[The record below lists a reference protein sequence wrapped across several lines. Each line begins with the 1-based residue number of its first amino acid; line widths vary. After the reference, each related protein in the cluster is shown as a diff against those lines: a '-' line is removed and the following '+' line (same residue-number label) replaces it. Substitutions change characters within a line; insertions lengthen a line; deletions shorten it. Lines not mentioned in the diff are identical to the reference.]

1 MNFLK
6 NKNLKIVDVIPQDI
20 RFPTALKADG
30 SDAMHKDPDYSC
42 VYVTIK
48 TSDPSLSGHGMT
60 FTLGRGNDVVL
71 KAVDSMSFLVK
82 DRVVYE
88 IYTNFGKFWRE
99 LTSETQLRWIGPEKG
114 VMHLATAAIING
126 LWDLWGRI
134 EKKPVWKLLV
144 DMDPELLI
152 STIDFRYITDVITKE
167 EAIKLL
173 ESKKEGKFEREE
185 NLLKHGYPAYTTQ
198 VGWIGYSD
206 EKIQKLCK
214 DYLAMGYTAF
224 KIKVG
229 QSLENDIK
237 RCQLVR
243 NEIGFDNF
251 LMVDANQVWDVNE
264 AIEWM
269 EKLAPFKP
277 LWIEEPTS
285 PDDILGHATI
295 ARALEKHVIAV
306 ATGEMCANRVMF
318 KQFMQANAFKYC
330 QIDSARI
337 GGVNEILSVY
347 LMAAKLGVKVC
358 PHAGGVGLCEMVRH
372 LQMWDYVSLSGSKE
386 GKWIEFVDQQHEHFV
401 DPAIVEKACYV
412 APTYPGYSTEFRGD
426 TILKFE
432 FPGGSEWKKPKN

>member
-6 NKNLKIVDVIPQDI
+6 NKHLSITEIFAQDI
-20 RFPTALKADG
+20 RFPTSLNADG

-42 VYVTIK
+42 VYVTLK
-48 TSDPSLSGHGMT
+48 TSDAKVFGYGMT
-60 FTLGRGNDVVL
+60 FTLGRGNDIVMQ
-71 KAVDSMSFLVK
+71 AVNSMSYLVIGR
-82 DRVVYE
+82 RVCD
-88 IYTNFGKFWRE
+88 IFSHFGEFWRE

-114 VMHLATAAIING
+114 VMHLATAAIINA

-134 EKKPVWKLLV
+134 EEKPVWKLLV
-144 DMDPELLI
+144 DMEPELLV

-167 EAIKLL
+167 EAVA
-173 ESKKEGKFEREE
+173 
-185 NLLKHGYPAYTTQ
+185 LLKSNQGGKEERLKDVLSNGYPAYTTQ

-206 EKIQKLCK
+206 EKIKSLCQE
-214 DYLAMGYTAF
+214 YLGKGYTAF

-229 QSLENDIK
+229 QKLENDIK

-243 NEIGFDNF
+243 NEIGYDKY

-264 AIEWM
+264 AINWM
-269 EKLAPFKP
+269 EQLAHFKP

-295 ARALEKHVIAV
+295 AKALEKHDIGV

-318 KQFMQANAFKYC
+318 KQFMQANALKYC

-337 GGVNEILSVY
+337 GGINEILSVY
-347 LMAAKLGVKVC
+347 LMAAKLGIKVC

-372 LQMWDYVSLSGSKE
+372 LQMWDYVSLSASKD
-386 GKWIEFVDQQHEHFV
+386 GKWVEFVDQQHEHFI
-401 DPAIVEKACYV
+401 DPAIVKDACYV
-412 APTYPGYSTEFRGD
+412 PPLKPGYSTEFK
-426 TILKFE
+426 TETVLKFQY
-432 FPGGSEWKKPKN
+432 PAGSEWKKLLK